1 MPLLAG
7 HNKYYLLWLLSASRH
22 LRLAMRHV
30 TVVTQL
36 SPPPSPTTTTTP
48 DAERIWCRQ
57 IVSNFFFFI
66 NVMSNYDC
74 SAHSLW
80 HGSVL
85 ENDIK
90 DVRTQINEIIGWCSL
105 YFLFSSIHRSLGVK
119 ESDTGLAS
127 PNLWD
132 LAADRQRMGEE
143 HPLQPRFGYELVGLV
158 YFVYW
163 LIYAHVLH
171 FVQARYSRPC
181 TATTGSS
188 WSTCWNFIAR

>member
-1 MPLLAG
+1 MVGLRSDSEQSTLLFNIGKKLAWARLEPMTTWYHNTSDKVRCAMMPLLAG

-48 DAERIWCRQ
+48 DAEHIWCRQ

-80 HGSVL
+80 RGSVL

-90 DVRTQINEIIGWCSL
+90 DVRTRINEIIGWCSL
-105 YFLFSSIHRSLGVK
+105 YFLIF
-119 ESDTGLAS
+119 LA
-127 PNLWD
+127 
-132 LAADRQRMGEE
+132 
-143 HPLQPRFGYELVGLV
+143 
-158 YFVYW
+158 
-163 LIYAHVLH
+163 
-171 FVQARYSRPC
+171 
-181 TATTGSS
+181 
-188 WSTCWNFIAR
+188 FIVV